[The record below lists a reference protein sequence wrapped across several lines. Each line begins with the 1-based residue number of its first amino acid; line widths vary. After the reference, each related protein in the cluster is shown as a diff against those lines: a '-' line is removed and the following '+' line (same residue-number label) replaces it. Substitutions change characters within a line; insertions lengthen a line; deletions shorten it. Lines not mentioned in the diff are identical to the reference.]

1 VFSAKLRQ
9 TAGCAALLISLAACS
24 GRLDG
29 GLIPVRET
37 APGASQVDILVA
49 TTRRPSEARGQ
60 LFSGERDDQLSFAD
74 ITVSIPPDASRSI
87 GDVQMAS
94 SEIGNPATD
103 FVALRT
109 ERLDEA
115 QAVKRFH
122 EKLAR
127 THKKQVLVFVHG
139 FNTRFGEAVFR
150 LAQIA
155 HDSNLPA
162 APILF
167 TWPSRGDL
175 FSYTYDRES
184 ANFSRDSLERLLQYL
199 QRDPAVGEIDIL
211 AHSMGNWVTLEALR
225 QMAIRDKRLAP
236 KIKSVMLAAPDV
248 DIDVFRRQIQAIGE
262 NRPPFTLFVS
272 RDDKALIVSR
282 KVWGNIPRVGA
293 IDPDAEPFR
302 SQFVAERINVVD
314 LTDITTNDSLNHSK
328 FAESPKIVEMI
339 GSRLAAGQNFSD
351 KGGLGEK
358 VVQATAGAAST
369 VGSAAGL
376 AISAPIAIVD
386 PNTRESLGSQFDNL
400 GQNVRSTVGEVSHN

>member
-1 VFSAKLRQ
+1 MFSAKLRH
-9 TAGCAALLISLAACS
+9 TVGCAALLLSLAACS
-24 GRLDG
+24 GRLNG
-29 GLIPVRET
+29 GLLPVRET
-37 APGASQVDILVA
+37 APGASQVDILAA
-49 TTRRPSEARGQ
+49 TTRRPSETPGQ
-60 LFSGERDDQLSFAD
+60 LFTGERDDQLSFAD
-74 ITVSIPPDASRSI
+74 ITISIPPDAGRRI

-109 ERLDEA
+109 ERLDAA
-115 QAVKRFH
+115 QAVKNLH
-122 EKLAR
+122 DKLIR
-127 THKKQVLVFVHG
+127 SHKKQVLVFVHG

-162 APILF
+162 VPVLF

-184 ANFSRDSLERLLQYL
+184 ANFSRDSLEQLLQFL
-199 QRDPAVGEIDIL
+199 QRDPAVEEIDIL
-211 AHSMGNWVTLEALR
+211 AHSMGNWVALEALR

-248 DIDVFRRQIQAIGE
+248 DIDVFRRQIREIG
-262 NRPPFTLFVS
+262 NDRPPFTLFVS

-302 SQFVAERINVVD
+302 SQFLAERINVID
-314 LTDITTNDSLNHSK
+314 LTDITTDDSLNHSK
-328 FAESPKIVEMI
+328 FAESPKVVEMI
-339 GSRLAAGQNFSD
+339 GRRLAGGQDFGD

-376 AISAPIAIVD
+376 AISAPLAVVD
-386 PNTRESLGSQFDNL
+386 SDTRDSLGSQFDNL
-400 GQNVRSTVGEVSHN
+400 GQNVRSTVGEVSHK

>member
-1 VFSAKLRQ
+1 MFSAKLRQ
-9 TAGCAALLISLAACS
+9 TAGCAALLVSLAACS
-24 GRLDG
+24 GRLEG

-37 APGASQVDILVA
+37 APGASQVDILAA
-49 TTRRPSEARGQ
+49 TTRRPSDAPGQ
-60 LFSGERDDQLSFAD
+60 LFAGERGDQLSFAD
-74 ITVSIPPDASRSI
+74 ITISIPPDANRRI

-94 SEIGNPATD
+94 SEIGDPARD
-103 FVALRT
+103 FVALRA

-122 EKLAR
+122 EKLIR
-127 THKKQVLVFVHG
+127 THKRQVLVFVHG

-155 HDSNLPA
+155 HDSDLPA
-162 APILF
+162 VPVLF

-248 DIDVFRRQIQAIGE
+248 DIDVFRRQIQQIG
-262 NRPPFTLFVS
+262 NDRPPFTLFVS

-282 KVWGNIPRVGA
+282 KVWGNVPRVGA
-293 IDPDAEPFR
+293 IDPDAEPFK
-302 SQFVAERINVVD
+302 SQFAAERINVID
-314 LTDITTNDSLNHSK
+314 LTDVTTDDSLNHSK
-328 FAESPKIVEMI
+328 FAESPKVVEMI
-339 GSRLAAGQNFSD
+339 GRRLASGENFND

-376 AISAPIAIVD
+376 AISAPLAIVD

-400 GQNVRSTVGEVSHN
+400 GQNVRSTVGEVSHY